1 VICGTLYP
9 QVSQSSYA
17 VISSPP
23 NQQPAADLDAL
34 TETLNQ
40 VSQRLATQLLRL
52 TDLLERCDPT
62 SKEYDDQLGRVQRMI
77 ETINLIRK

>member
-1 VICGTLYP
+1 
-9 QVSQSSYA
+9 
-17 VISSPP
+17 
-23 NQQPAADLDAL
+23 L

-62 SKEYDDQLGRVQRMI
+62 SKEYDDQLGRVQRTI